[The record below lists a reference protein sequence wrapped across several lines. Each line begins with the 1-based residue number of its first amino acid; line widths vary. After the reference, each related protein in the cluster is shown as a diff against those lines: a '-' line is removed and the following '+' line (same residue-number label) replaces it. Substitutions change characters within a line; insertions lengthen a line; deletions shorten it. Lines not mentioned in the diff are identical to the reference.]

1 MKKKIVIIFD
11 TTLFAFYMYISFL
24 SFLDGLDTFF
34 NSLVGVNTRFYLL
47 FMYPYEERKNMTLER
62 YRFEA
67 LEDYYNMNLQ
77 FVLSKHFYAV
87 AAIILLFSVIGWKLN
102 NRNSNSY
109 KISKIILVIISV
121 LTILITICNTYYN
134 WWWWDTEV
142 V

>member
-1 MKKKIVIIFD
+1 
-11 TTLFAFYMYISFL
+11 MYL
-24 SFLDGLDTFF
+24 
-34 NSLVGVNTRFYLL
+34 
-47 FMYPYEERKNMTLER
+47 YEERKNMTLER

-87 AAIILLFSVIGWKLN
+87 ATIILLFSVIGWKLN

-109 KISKIILVIISV
+109 KISKIILIIISV